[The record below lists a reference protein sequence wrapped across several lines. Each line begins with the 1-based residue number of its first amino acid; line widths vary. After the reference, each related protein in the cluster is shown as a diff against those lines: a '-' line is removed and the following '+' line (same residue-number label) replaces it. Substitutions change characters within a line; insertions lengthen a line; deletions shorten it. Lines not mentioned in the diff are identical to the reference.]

1 MSYNSFIYL
10 FVFLAVAWGAWAV
23 LPQRGRPF
31 VLLAASMVFYLVSAR
46 QYVLYIL
53 AVAAVAWAV
62 GQQLARRDA
71 LFAAAKPDLAAPARE
86 AMKKHLA

>member
-31 VLLAASMVFYLVSAR
+31 VLLAASMVFYLVSWPGWTPCLPQPSQIWPPR
-46 QYVLYIL
+46 P
-53 AVAAVAWAV
+53 
-62 GQQLARRDA
+62 ARR
-71 LFAAAKPDLAAPARE
+71 
-86 AMKKHLA
+86 